1 MLQRE
6 GNLMDYT
13 SETGGFRRLEDLIVL
28 AEERKDIHL
37 EIELIKEVVMQ
48 KVHPEESGEMD
59 DEIYM
64 YLLIAVYSFSVDSN
78 IIKISKIYE
87 FASIEESVDAT
98 PEHKD
103 IANKRLKADYL
114 RLKNAGISF
123 KELYF

>member
-98 PEHKD
+98 PEYKD